1 MKMTSEDRKL
11 QRREGQAL
19 GHPNIQIKRSQYVE
33 SEKRGSQS
41 GLHCISN
48 VECWDYKASG
58 ALSALI
64 TGVYSSEWLQME
76 DGEGVGESG

>member
-11 QRREGQAL
+11 QRREGQAR
-19 GHPNIQIKRSQYVE
+19 GHTNISDQE
-33 SEKRGSQS
+33 NRGSQS
-41 GLHCISN
+41 GPRCLSN
-48 VECWDYKASG
+48 VEWWDYESSG